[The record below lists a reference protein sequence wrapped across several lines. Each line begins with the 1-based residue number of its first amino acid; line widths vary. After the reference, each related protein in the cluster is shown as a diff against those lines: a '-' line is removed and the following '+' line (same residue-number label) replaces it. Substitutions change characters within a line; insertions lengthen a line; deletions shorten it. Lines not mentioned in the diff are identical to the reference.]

1 MPTPQTAN
9 HMSNITYAIAKK
21 GFEPN
26 NVEDLVIPTLRL
38 DKDGVIETVNIVK
51 STRDLTDLNVTMIGS
66 GNQYDDYIK
75 KYGKITD
82 ETEDQS

>member
-1 MPTPQTAN
+1 
-9 HMSNITYAIAKK
+9 MSNITYAIAKK